1 VAAGDLHPP
10 AMGVRALNNAAS
22 TQGTPHGTPD
32 AYREFI
38 GEMLAMA
45 RIQAE
50 LGVTYAS
57 IGDDAGLEYAL
68 RRLVAYTRAAL
79 GTLND
84 LRTTKE
90 QRV

>member
-1 VAAGDLHPP
+1 MSNPNSK
-10 AMGVRALNNAAS
+10 GVL
-22 TQGTPHGTPD
+22 HGTPD

-38 GEMLAMA
+38 GETLAMA
-45 RIQAE
+45 CIQAD

-57 IGDDAGLEYAL
+57 ISDDAGLEYAV

-79 GTLND
+79 TTLND

>member
-1 VAAGDLHPP
+1 MSNP
-10 AMGVRALNNAAS
+10 ASN
-22 TQGTPHGTPD
+22 QGAPHGTPD

-45 RIQAE
+45 CIQAD
-50 LGVTYAS
+50 LGVTYAG
-57 IGDDAGLEYAL
+57 IHDDAGLEYAV

-90 QRV
+90 KRS

>member
-1 VAAGDLHPP
+1 MSNPT
-10 AMGVRALNNAAS
+10 AM
-22 TQGTPHGTPD
+22 QGAPHGTPD

-38 GEMLAMA
+38 GETLAMA
-45 RIQAE
+45 RTQAD
-50 LGVTYAS
+50 LGATYAS
-57 IGDDAGLEYAL
+57 IGDDAGLEYAV

>member
-1 VAAGDLHPP
+1 MSNPT
-10 AMGVRALNNAAS
+10 S
-22 TQGTPHGTPD
+22 TQGAPHGTPD
-32 AYREFI
+32 ACREFI

-45 RIQAE
+45 CIQAE
-50 LGVTYAS
+50 LGVTYAD
-57 IGDDAGLEYAL
+57 IRDDAGLEYNV

-90 QRV
+90 QRS

>member
-1 VAAGDLHPP
+1 MSGPT
-10 AMGVRALNNAAS
+10 S
-22 TQGTPHGTPD
+22 TQGVAQGTPW

-38 GEMLAMA
+38 EETLSMA

-57 IGDDAGLEYAL
+57 IGDDAGLEYAV

-90 QRV
+90 QRS

>member
-1 VAAGDLHPP
+1 
-10 AMGVRALNNAAS
+10 
-22 TQGTPHGTPD
+22 
-32 AYREFI
+32 
-38 GEMLAMA
+38 MA

-57 IGDDAGLEYAL
+57 IGDDAGLEYAV

-79 GTLND
+79 TTLND

-90 QRV
+90 QRL

>member
-1 VAAGDLHPP
+1 MSHPTP
-10 AMGVRALNNAAS
+10 
-22 TQGTPHGTPD
+22 TQGVSHGTPW

-38 GEMLAMA
+38 EETLAMA

-57 IGDDAGLEYAL
+57 IGDDAGLEYAV

-84 LRTTKE
+84 LRVTKE

>member
-1 VAAGDLHPP
+1 MTAPD
-10 AMGVRALNNAAS
+10 S
-22 TQGTPHGTPD
+22 SQGAPHGTPW

-38 GEMLAMA
+38 EETLAMA
-45 RIQAE
+45 RIQAD

-79 GTLND
+79 ATLND

-90 QRV
+90 QHP

>member
-1 VAAGDLHPP
+1 
-10 AMGVRALNNAAS
+10 MS
-22 TQGTPHGTPD
+22 TPTSMQGAPHGTPW

-38 GEMLAMA
+38 EETLSMA

-50 LGVTYAS
+50 LGATYAS
-57 IGDDAGLEYAL
+57 IGDDAGLEYAR

-79 GTLND
+79 GSLND

-90 QRV
+90 QRS

>member
-1 VAAGDLHPP
+1 MSNPT
-10 AMGVRALNNAAS
+10 AM
-22 TQGTPHGTPD
+22 QGAPHGTPD
-32 AYREFI
+32 SYREFI

-45 RIQAE
+45 RIQAD
-50 LGVTYAS
+50 LGATYAS
-57 IGDDAGLEYAL
+57 ISDDAGLEYTL

-79 GTLND
+79 ATLND

>member
-1 VAAGDLHPP
+1 MSNPN
-10 AMGVRALNNAAS
+10 AMH
-22 TQGTPHGTPD
+22 GTPHGTPD

-38 GEMLAMA
+38 GETLDMA

>member
-1 VAAGDLHPP
+1 MTDPI
-10 AMGVRALNNAAS
+10 AMPGV
-22 TQGTPHGTPD
+22 PHGTPD

-38 GEMLAMA
+38 SETLDMA

-84 LRTTKE
+84 LRSNKE

>member
-1 VAAGDLHPP
+1 
-10 AMGVRALNNAAS
+10 MRNS
-22 TQGTPHGTPD
+22 TPIQGAPHGTPW

-38 GEMLAMA
+38 EETLSMA

-57 IGDDAGLEYAL
+57 IGDDAGLEYAV
-68 RRLVAYTRAAL
+68 RRLVAYTRVAL

-90 QRV
+90 QLP

>member
-1 VAAGDLHPP
+1 MCHEPSHFHSGA
-10 AMGVRALNNAAS
+10 
-22 TQGTPHGTPD
+22 PHGSPW

-38 GEMLAMA
+38 EETLGMA

-57 IGDDAGLEYAL
+57 IGDDAGLEYAV

-90 QRV
+90 QRP

>member
-1 VAAGDLHPP
+1 
-10 AMGVRALNNAAS
+10 MSSAS
-22 TQGTPHGTPD
+22 FSQGAPHGSPW

-38 GEMLAMA
+38 EETLNMA

-57 IGDDAGLEYAL
+57 IGDDAGLEYTV

-79 GTLND
+79 TTLND

-90 QRV
+90 QRL

>member
-1 VAAGDLHPP
+1 
-10 AMGVRALNNAAS
+10 
-22 TQGTPHGTPD
+22 
-32 AYREFI
+32 
-38 GEMLAMA
+38 MA

-57 IGDDAGLEYAL
+57 IGDDAGLEYAV

-90 QRV
+90 QRL